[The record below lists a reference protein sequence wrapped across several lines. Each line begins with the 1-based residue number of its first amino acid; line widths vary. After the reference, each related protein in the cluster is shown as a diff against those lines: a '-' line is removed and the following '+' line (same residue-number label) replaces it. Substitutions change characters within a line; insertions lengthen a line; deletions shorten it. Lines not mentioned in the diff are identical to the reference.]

1 MKHGARIGM
10 GLFMSL
16 GPAAV
21 LLLVTGCAQQ
31 KPMGQEEGG
40 MARVD
45 TPLQDV
51 KGLPE
56 WVNNKGAAFSGERR
70 VLHGVG
76 SASGLRNPSLRRKA
90 AEGQARNDMAASLQ
104 VYVASLQKQYMA
116 ETTAGD
122 MSRQEVE
129 QHIQDTMKQVT
140 EATLVGVQIVEIWEN
155 PLRNET
161 YALARLDMEQFLEI
175 MKSYKS
181 ATAGFAQLD
190 ANLRDWVRNNANKA
204 HDQLDEELQKRKQ

>member
-1 MKHGARIGM
+1 MRRVNETKTSM
-10 GLFMSL
+10 
-16 GPAAV
+16 
-21 LLLVTGCAQQ
+21 LVTAGAMVVLSMIVGCASQQ
-31 KPMGQEEGG
+31 PTGQEAGG
-40 MARVD
+40 MSRVD

-104 VYVASLQKQYMA
+104 VYVAGLQKQYMA

-181 ATAGFAQLD
+181 AASGFAQLD
-190 ANLRDWVRNNANKA
+190 ANLRDWVRNNADKA
-204 HDQLDEELQKRKQ
+204 HDQLNEELQKRKQ